1 MYVDGPTRLEL
12 MRLNEASGHVFKM
25 RRDPRVTPVGRIMRR
40 LSLDEL
46 PQLFNVLAGDM
57 SLVGPRPL
65 PAEDLGSDGMS
76 RTYSEWAEQRSL
88 VRPGI
93 TGLWQVRGR
102 SELTFAQMV
111 ELDLEYVRNWS
122 LRLDLSILLETPRAV
137 FSGTGAY

>member
-1 MYVDGPTRLEL
+1 
-12 MRLNEASGHVFKM
+12 
-25 RRDPRVTPVGRIMRR
+25 MRR

-65 PAEDLGSDGMS
+65 PVEDLGSDGMS
-76 RTYSEWAEQRSL
+76 RTYSEWARQRSL

-93 TGLWQVRGR
+93 TGLWQIRGR
-102 SELTFAQMV
+102 SDLSFAQMV

-122 LRLDLSILLETPRAV
+122 LGLDINILLETPRAV
-137 FSGTGAY
+137 FIGKGAY